1 MLTYQD
7 FIAEPESKRP
17 EFIRKLIDQHNNS
30 ELVKTARI
38 ADLYDQQRN
47 VTINEYVQKLY
58 TASGIAVEN
67 YVASNNKIA
76 SNFFRRLNTQR
87 NTYLLGNGIT
97 FTGDENGQIK
107 ARMGEKFDTN
117 MKRAG
122 YYALIHGLVFI
133 FWNATQTHVFPVTE
147 FAPLWDE
154 RNSTL
159 RAGVRYWRLDAD
171 KPLIVILYEEDGY
184 TKYSTQGSGKE
195 LIEVEPKRA
204 YKQTIAQAPAD
215 LEPVVIGEENYS
227 NLPIVPLWGSSLH
240 QSTLIGMRQAI
251 DSYDLVRSGFAND
264 LEDCAQI
271 YWLLENYGGMN
282 DTDLAQFRDRLRLQ
296 HIAVADTSDGGKVQ
310 GYTHEVPHQAR
321 QTYLDSLRAGIY
333 EDFGGLDVHT
343 VAAGA
348 TNDHIE
354 AAYQPMDE
362 QADDYEYQLIE
373 CIQQLLKL
381 AGQAQVQP
389 IFKRNRI
396 ANQREIV
403 EMLMLSAEYL
413 DEETIVSKLPFI
425 SPDEIQQILERRD
438 AEMQSRLKRETA
450 QREELMQAVPDTT
463 EEDEGQGGEV

>member
-7 FIAEPESKRP
+7 FIAEPEAKRP
-17 EFIRKLIDQHNNS
+17 DFLRKLIEQHNAS
-30 ELVKTARI
+30 ELVQTARD

-47 VTINEYVQKLY
+47 ITINEYIQKLY
-58 TASGIAVEN
+58 TASGISVEN

-87 NTYLLGNGIT
+87 NTYLLGNGVT

-107 ARMGEKFDTN
+107 ARLGEKFDTN
-117 MKRAG
+117 IMRAG
-122 YYALIHGLVFI
+122 YFGLIHGVSFV
-133 FWNATQTHVFPVTE
+133 FWNLDKTHVFPVTQ

-154 RNSTL
+154 TDGTL
-159 RAGVRYWRLDAD
+159 RAGVRYWRLDKD
-171 KPLIVILYEEDGY
+171 KPMIAILYEEDGY
-184 TKYSTQGSGKE
+184 TKYRTDSSGTD
-195 LIEVEPKRA
+195 LIETEPKKA
-204 YKQTIAQAPAD
+204 YKQIYAKAPAD
-215 LEPVVIGEENYS
+215 SEAVVVGEENYS
-227 NLPIVPLWGSSLH
+227 ALPIVPLWGSSLH

-271 YWLLENYGGMN
+271 YWLLENYGGMR
-282 DTDLAQFRDRLRLQ
+282 DEDLAQFRDRIRLQ

-310 GYTHEVPHQAR
+310 GYTQEVPYQAR
-321 QTYLDSLRAGIY
+321 QTYLDSIRAGIY

-381 AGQAQVQP
+381 AGQPDNVQP

-396 ANQREIV
+396 ANQRENV
-403 EMLMLSAEYL
+403 EMLMLAAEYL
-413 DEETIVSKLPFI
+413 DEETIVSKLPFV
-425 SPDEIQQILERRD
+425 SPDEIQQILERRNT
-438 AEMQSRLKRETA
+438 EQQSRIKRQEEQIA
-450 QREELMQAVPDTT
+450 QLEQQNDAPAEVEP
-463 EEDEGQGGEV
+463 EGDV

>member
-1 MLTYQD
+1 
-7 FIAEPESKRP
+7 
-17 EFIRKLIDQHNNS
+17 
-30 ELVKTARI
+30 
-38 ADLYDQQRN
+38 
-47 VTINEYVQKLY
+47 
-58 TASGIAVEN
+58 
-67 YVASNNKIA
+67 
-76 SNFFRRLNTQR
+76 
-87 NTYLLGNGIT
+87 
-97 FTGDENGQIK
+97 
-107 ARMGEKFDTN
+107 
-117 MKRAG
+117 
-122 YYALIHGLVFI
+122 
-133 FWNATQTHVFPVTE
+133 
-147 FAPLWDE
+147 
-154 RNSTL
+154 
-159 RAGVRYWRLDAD
+159 
-171 KPLIVILYEEDGY
+171 
-184 TKYSTQGSGKE
+184 
-195 LIEVEPKRA
+195 
-204 YKQTIAQAPAD
+204 
-215 LEPVVIGEENYS
+215 
-227 NLPIVPLWGSSLH
+227 
-240 QSTLIGMRQAI
+240 
-251 DSYDLVRSGFAND
+251 
-264 LEDCAQI
+264 
-271 YWLLENYGGMN
+271 
-282 DTDLAQFRDRLRLQ
+282 
-296 HIAVADTSDGGKVQ
+296 VADTSDGGKVQ

-396 ANQREIV
+396 ANQREMV